1 LPRKLSS
8 ALNDVQRAEHKDDRV
23 TELLAPSRDETEGD
37 TLAPPLVPAVV
48 RALALL
54 EHVAQARHPVSASG
68 LAAGLGLPRS
78 SVHGLCNTLLHHGY
92 LRRHG
97 ESGGFSIGPGV
108 MGLAEAFIAGTSV
121 AHEFSAMWD
130 AESHSADESVILSV
144 LNETDAVYVA
154 VRNSPRPLGLAF
166 NVGVRLP
173 AWLSGSGKA
182 MLAWQPDATLQR
194 LFPPGPLSTLTGRGP
209 SDTRVLFDELAA
221 IRRRGYSIDDEGVR
235 AGVLSFGA
243 PVFDAGAAVVA
254 GVAMC
259 INKSTLDAAALESHR
274 SALLDTARR
283 LTRRIGGKTPRD
295 YPQP

>member
-1 LPRKLSS
+1 MSFSR
-8 ALNDVQRAEHKDDRV
+8 LNDNEETRV
-23 TELLAPSRDETEGD
+23 NDLPGLAAVAQDEPA
-37 TLAPPLVPAVV
+37 APPLVPAVV
-48 RALALL
+48 RALAVL
-54 EHVAQARHPVSASG
+54 ERVAQQRQPMSASG
-68 LAAGLGLPRS
+68 LAADLGLPRS

-92 LRRHG
+92 LKRSG
-97 ESGGFSIGPGV
+97 ESGGFSIGARV

-121 AHEFSAMWD
+121 AHEFGAMWD

-144 LNETDAVYVA
+144 LNGTDAVYVA

-182 MLAWQPDATLQR
+182 MLAYQPAPVLER

-209 SDTRVLFDELAA
+209 GDTRALFDELAA

-243 PVFDAGAAVVA
+243 PAFDAGGNVVA

-259 INKSTLDAAALESHR
+259 INKSTLDGAALERHR
-274 SALLDTARR
+274 LALLDTARR
-283 LTRRIGGKTPRD
+283 LTRRIGGRPPRG
-295 YPQP
+295 YPSH

>member
-1 LPRKLSS
+1 MT
-8 ALNDVQRAEHKDDRV
+8 D
-23 TELLAPSRDETEGD
+23 LLAPVRPEAAESD
-37 TLAPPLVPAVV
+37 APASSLVPAVV

-54 EHVAQARHPVSASG
+54 ERVAQQRQSMSASA
-68 LAAGLGLPRS
+68 LAAELGLPKS

-92 LRRHG
+92 LRRSG
-97 ESGGFSIGPGV
+97 ENGGFSIGARV

-121 AHEFSAMWD
+121 AHEFGAMWD

-144 LNETDAVYVA
+144 LNDRDAVYVA

-182 MLAWQPDATLQR
+182 MLAYQPDAVLER
-194 LFPPGPLSTLTGRGP
+194 LFPAGPLSTLTGRGAGH
-209 SDTRVLFDELAA
+209 TGALFDELAA

-243 PVFDAGAAVVA
+243 PIFDAGANVVA

-259 INKSTLDAAALESHR
+259 INKSTLDADALERHR
-274 SALLDTARR
+274 LALLDTARR
-283 LTRRIGGKTPRD
+283 LTRRIGGRTPRG
-295 YPQP
+295 YPID

>member
-1 LPRKLSS
+1 VN
-8 ALNDVQRAEHKDDRV
+8 A
-23 TELLAPSRDETEGD
+23 LLAPPRAEAADSD
-37 TLAPPLVPAVV
+37 TPASPLVPAVV

-54 EHVAQARHPVSASG
+54 ERVARQRQSMSASA
-68 LAAGLGLPRS
+68 LAAELGLPKS

-92 LRRHG
+92 LRRNG
-97 ESGGFSIGPGV
+97 ESGGFSIGARV

-121 AHEFSAMWD
+121 AHEFGAMWD

-144 LNETDAVYVA
+144 LNDTDAVYVA

-182 MLAWQPDATLQR
+182 MLAYQSDAALER

-209 SDTRVLFDELAA
+209 ADTRTLFDELAA

-243 PVFDAGAAVVA
+243 PVFAAGGNVTA

-259 INKSTLDAAALESHR
+259 INKSTLDAAALERHR
-274 SALLDTARR
+274 LTLLDTARR
-283 LTRRIGGKTPRD
+283 LTRRIGGRPPRG
-295 YPQP
+295 YPID